1 MKSKTLLL
9 ATLTGMLA
17 GAIGYWFQPY
27 NQRTVLGMNMWL
39 VMGVGAFLGSLF
51 LFFFLKEK
59 PGNKAA
65 LFSLGIAYFV
75 SLGVALA
82 VLARIIY
89 DTLFWDAT
97 SHNLAPFEILI
108 CFLIA
113 IPCAF
118 AGGFLSFLFTKF
130 RR

>member
-1 MKSKTLLL
+1 MKSKTLLWP
-9 ATLTGMLA
+9 TLTGMLA
-17 GAIGYWFQPY
+17 GAIGYWYQPY
-27 NQRTVLGMNMWL
+27 NQGKQMWL
-39 VMGVGAFLGSLF
+39 VMGAGVFLTALILPFILWEKRETRAASVTPALAF
-51 LFFFLKEK
+51 
-59 PGNKAA
+59 
-65 LFSLGIAYFV
+65 FV
-75 SLGVALA
+75 SSGA
-82 VLARIIY
+82 VLALIARIIY
-89 DTLFWDAT
+89 DTLFWDPT